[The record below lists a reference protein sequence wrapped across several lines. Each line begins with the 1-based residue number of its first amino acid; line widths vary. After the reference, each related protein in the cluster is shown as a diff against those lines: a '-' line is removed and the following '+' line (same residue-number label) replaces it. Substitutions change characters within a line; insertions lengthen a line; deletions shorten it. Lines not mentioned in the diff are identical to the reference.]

1 MIQTCKKVGRIQLS
15 SNFFAIVITNCYC
28 YHPHVRD
35 LNTFLKTIH
44 QKWEYYKEGKQ
55 DFEKLL
61 IFPNIKIL
69 AKSNKIELSEEDMAM
84 WREEQTLW
92 DVMLPLYPDKNKKGK
107 NLKRLF
113 RLIFSNNVLF
123 QMRNLFSA

>member
-1 MIQTCKKVGRIQLS
+1 MKMQ
-15 SNFFAIVITNCYC
+15 
-28 YHPHVRD
+28 
-35 LNTFLKTIH
+35 
-44 QKWEYYKEGKQ
+44 
-55 DFEKLL
+55 
-61 IFPNIKIL
+61 

-123 QMRNLFSA
+123 QMRNRFSA

>member
-1 MIQTCKKVGRIQLS
+1 
-15 SNFFAIVITNCYC
+15 
-28 YHPHVRD
+28 
-35 LNTFLKTIH
+35 
-44 QKWEYYKEGKQ
+44 
-55 DFEKLL
+55 
-61 IFPNIKIL
+61 
-69 AKSNKIELSEEDMAM
+69 M